1 MWYFDYGGAN
11 NITNQR
17 PPLSVCT
24 VNTISLSRP
33 PDSAA
38 LLQLCGGDGT
48 KGNGSRV
55 WREVRVWETLAT
67 LNTGGVRGGLSISE
81 SLLPVPQLGGATV
94 ALS

>member
-1 MWYFDYGGAN
+1 MWYLDYGGAN

-55 WREVRVWETLAT
+55 RREVRVCVGDFGYFEH
-67 LNTGGVRGGLSISE
+67 RGSAGRVE
-81 SLLPVPQLGGATV
+81 H
-94 ALS
+94 